1 MKNVFFI
8 FLLFLFVQ
16 SDDDILYNHTNA
28 DKNLYFVFTTF
39 RHGARFPF
47 VREDHFGNSISSP
60 GALTKYG
67 ALQHLEIGQKYRER
81 YSNFLDMNFDKN
93 QFYVRTTDVERT
105 IISGEKQLEGLFNKT
120 IGRKFFDIQGGG
132 ANFWNLYC
140 IKKEERQELD
150 KYRNYC
156 KNKRSL
162 GVDYNQIFQSEIFP
176 ILQNCFGIKNS
187 PNIGG
192 FCDSVYTAYFEY
204 TFGNKTDNKIGKC
217 GRENATKMNDFCY
230 EWFNTFRGWD
240 EYAAYMFYM
249 LYQHMFDYM
258 YKAINGVGPVKMVM
272 LGGHDITVDQ
282 FMNFLSGLKIIPR
295 THYPHYACNIVGELR
310 KYGDEFFLEFYY
322 NDILKFNDTL
332 EVFQS
337 ILENSKYSN
346 LYNFCGLP
354 PWIKINETKIKEND
368 SQDTTDKIKN
378 EINNIPTENK
388 TNIESNQNKTN
399 TEINKANTEY
409 NQTTTEINKTNTEY
423 NQTEINK
430 TKDLNDMKAT
440 NGTLVNLKV
449 KLKKF
454 FKQDKDSDLFI
465 ILGSIIISIILLITI
480 IILLILLYF
489 KKRKKFTKLVE
500 ENQKNISNQLSLSE
514 SKK

>member
-1 MKNVFFI
+1 MKFVFPVLF
-8 FLLFLFVQ
+8 LFLFVQ
-16 SDDDILYNHTNA
+16 TDDILYKHTNS
-28 DKNLYFVFTTF
+28 DNNLYFVFTTF

-47 VREDHFGNSISSP
+47 VKQDHFGNHIGSP

-67 ALQHLEIGQKYRER
+67 ALQHIEIGQKYRER
-81 YSNFLDMNFDKN
+81 YSNFLDMNFDEN
-93 QFYVRTTDVERT
+93 QFYIRTTDVERT
-105 IISGEKQLEGLFNKT
+105 IISGQKQLEALFNKP
-120 IGRKFFDIQGGG
+120 ISRKYFDIIRGG

-140 IKKEERQELD
+140 INKEDRKELD

-162 GVDYNQIFQSEIFP
+162 GVDYNQIFKNEIYP
-176 ILQNCFGIKNS
+176 ILQDGYGSKSFPKLHE
-187 PNIGG
+187 

-217 GRENATKMNDFCY
+217 GSENATKMNDFCY
-230 EWFNTFRGWD
+230 EWYNTFRGWD

-295 THYPHYACNIVGELR
+295 THYPHYACNIVAELR
-310 KYGDEFFLEFYY
+310 KYGEDFYLEFYY

-332 EVFQS
+332 EVFQGL
-337 ILENSKYSN
+337 LENSKYSN

-354 PWIKINETKIKEND
+354 PWIKINETKIKQND
-368 SQDTTDKIKN
+368 TNDVNNKSTQN
-378 EINNIPTENK
+378 E
-388 TNIESNQNKTN
+388 TNIESVQNKTN
-399 TEINKANTEY
+399 ND
-409 NQTTTEINKTNTEY
+409 Y

-430 TKDLNDMKAT
+430 TNYLHNFKPN
-440 NGTLVNLKV
+440 NGTMANLKV

-454 FKQDKDSDLFI
+454 FNQDNDRDLFI
-465 ILGSIIISIILLITI
+465 IIGSIIFSIIMLIVLILLII
-480 IILLILLYF
+480 IFYI
-489 KKRKKFTKLVE
+489 KRRIRFTKLVE
-500 ENQKNISNQLSLSE
+500 ENQKNFSNQLNLSE

>member
-1 MKNVFFI
+1 MKNCFFI
-8 FLLFLFVQ
+8 FILFLFVQ
-16 SDDDILYNHTNA
+16 SDDILYKHTNS
-28 DKNLYFVFTTF
+28 DNNLYFVFTTF

-47 VREDHFGNSISSP
+47 VRADHFGNPIYSP

-93 QFYVRTTDVERT
+93 QFYIRTTDVERT

-120 IGRKFFDIQGGG
+120 IGRKYFDIQGGG

-140 IKKEERQELD
+140 INKEERQELD

-156 KNKRSL
+156 KYKRSL
-162 GVDYNQIFQSEIFP
+162 GVDYNQIFKNEIYP
-176 ILQNCFGIKNS
+176 ILQGCFGMRS
-187 PNIGG
+187 PPNLHG

-204 TFGNKTDNKIGKC
+204 AFGNKTDNKIGKC
-217 GRENATKMNDFCY
+217 GYEKATKMNDFCY

-249 LYQHMFDYM
+249 LYHHMFDYM
-258 YKAINGVGPVKMVM
+258 YKAINGEGPVKMVM

-282 FMNFLSGLKIIPR
+282 FMNFLSGMKIIPR
-295 THYPHYACNIVGELR
+295 THYPHYACNIVAELR
-310 KYGDEFFLEFYY
+310 KYGNDFFLEFYY

-332 EVFQS
+332 EVFQGL
-337 ILENSKYSN
+337 LENSKYNN

-368 SQDTTDKIKN
+368 ENEKTDKITN
-378 EINNIPTENK
+378 EVSNIPIPNT
-388 TNIESNQNKTN
+388 TNVANNESTQ
-399 TEINKANTEY
+399 NKANNEY
-409 NQTTTEINKTNTEY
+409 NQTDIINENDLINNKT
-423 NQTEINK
+423 
-430 TKDLNDMKAT
+430 T
-440 NGTLVNLKV
+440 NGTFTNLKV
-449 KLKKF
+449 KLMKNF
-454 FKQDKDSDLFI
+454 NQDKDKDLFI
-465 ILGSIIISIILLITI
+465 ILGSIVFIAIMVIVI
-480 IILLILLYF
+480 IILLIALYF
-489 KKRKKFTKLVE
+489 KRKKRFKRLYEDNSKTV
-500 ENQKNISNQLSLSE
+500 SNEISLSE